1 MGHSAHGACL
11 FGTILGARSRMV
23 DMEVRAFDTTQE
35 HAAAAMRS
43 PRVSPRPG
51 ALPPYAACAVERLFE
66 ASRRPI
72 AVVVAPAGFGKSAL
86 LRAFATMCESA
97 VHLDLAG
104 SEPTF
109 RGAIRDLCEALRG
122 VAPGARLSFASA
134 YARAAERGDRAAALA
149 VWLARYLKGRD
160 VTIVVDSIDRL
171 GDDARLFSEFA
182 EVLARRGAFG
192 PRLVVA
198 ARDTADLPDP
208 RWTVSDARAA
218 ANGFGLT
225 ISDHELERTLRA
237 ADGRAFAAL
246 YALQVGELPPRSVD
260 PGLALLH
267 ALTPDERTYVLETC
281 LLRTLDREVLA
292 AAGLPLHPLLEGQS
306 SLGKLIVDWDGAGYR
321 YEEGLRSRAEQTLRT
336 DLGSH
341 QCVAERT
348 VNALEAVGRIRE
360 ALDIAR

>member
-198 ARDTADLPDP
+198 ARDTADLPVPRWLAADLIAMP
-208 RWTVSDARAA
+208 VGEGDLRWTVSDAR
-218 ANGFGLT
+218 
-225 ISDHELERTLRA
+225 
-237 ADGRAFAAL
+237 
-246 YALQVGELPPRSVD
+246 
-260 PGLALLH
+260 
-267 ALTPDERTYVLETC
+267 
-281 LLRTLDREVLA
+281 A

-360 ALDIAR
+360 ALDIARNAELRDHV